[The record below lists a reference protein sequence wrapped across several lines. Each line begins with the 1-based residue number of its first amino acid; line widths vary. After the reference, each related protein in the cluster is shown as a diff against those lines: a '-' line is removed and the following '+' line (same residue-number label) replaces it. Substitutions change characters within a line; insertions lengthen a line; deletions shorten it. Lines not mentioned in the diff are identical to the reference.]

1 MKTAIRTYHPI
12 PSLQRTNGNM
22 QDAPRIK
29 HVLKTSVLDDEAKGC
44 PATPGDILVRCV
56 RAFTRRGMMR
66 GN

>member
-1 MKTAIRTYHPI
+1 
-12 PSLQRTNGNM
+12 M

-44 PATPGDILVRCV
+44 PATPGDILARCV